1 MKRSAVTSMALAIVI
16 VLVLGCNQEPA
27 PPADSPE
34 NRAEEAQLLAG
45 LEAAA
50 GGYERML
57 DDGAELAA
65 SATTQALVLELG
77 REPTDEEASAVQ
89 AIMRSALAE
98 VLTEEAWLEGVS
110 GVYAAHLT
118 AAELAD
124 TRAFYASDAGQ
135 RILHVAPMIDND
147 VEAALGS
154 LFDAHEDQ
162 LAELIDGG
170 LAERF
175 PELAEEDSDG

>member
-1 MKRSAVTSMALAIVI
+1 MKTITRSNKPRRLGEILIDEGVITKDELNIALTEQKKVDMPLDKL
-16 VLVLGCNQEPA
+16 LVNLGF
-27 PPADSPE
+27 
-34 NRAEEAQLLAG
+34 
-45 LEAAA
+45 
-50 GGYERML
+50 
-57 DDGAELAA
+57 
-65 SATTQALVLELG
+65 ATE
-77 REPTDEEASAVQ
+77 

-162 LAELIDGG
+162 LAELIDGA